1 MAWPNRQVSWQCMRD
16 MPMNRRLRTGYN
28 LQRLSYRLGA
38 LGRHIRRLSIVRD
51 YDEWSWRD
59 Y

>member
-1 MAWPNRQVSWQCMRD
+1 
-16 MPMNRRLRTGYN
+16 MNRRLRTGYI
-28 LQRLSYRLGA
+28 LQRLSCRLGA
-38 LGRHIRRLSIVRD
+38 LGRLMRRLSIVRD